1 MTLAQTKQQ
10 PRSVAVPPRPVRQR
24 WGGLHA
30 RPTREICLRMIIASI
45 PTAARGSTMSAI
57 SRPGYS
63 RTCRAQS
70 AAQDASRLGLLEALA
85 DDAAA
90 DSRRAAL
97 AAPRAP
103 RPSSGGI
110 GGSYQA
116 NPARLLGTI
125 VEDISNIIEGDFWR
139 LLDLGL
145 TVTRKNA
152 AVISARHQDTCA

>member
-1 MTLAQTKQQ
+1 MMPPPT
-10 PRSVAVPPRPVRQR
+10 VAVPRWRRRAHHDPVR
-24 WGGLHA
+24 
-30 RPTREICLRMIIASI
+30 
-45 PTAARGSTMSAI
+45 
-57 SRPGYS
+57 
-63 RTCRAQS
+63 
-70 AAQDASRLGLLEALA
+70 
-85 DDAAA
+85 
-90 DSRRAAL
+90 
-97 AAPRAP
+97 
-103 RPSSGGI
+103 GGI